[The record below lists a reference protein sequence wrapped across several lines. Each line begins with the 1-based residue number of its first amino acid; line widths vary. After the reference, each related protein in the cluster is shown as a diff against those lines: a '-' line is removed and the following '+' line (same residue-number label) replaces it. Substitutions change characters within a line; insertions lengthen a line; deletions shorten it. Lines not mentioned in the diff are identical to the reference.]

1 MGNKTEKKKLTLIL
15 GSGFSKDAGLPTTS
29 DIPDKF
35 LVTPTKTV
43 LTHELEE
50 EISKILRKFWEKVFG
65 YKNGGSSP
73 SLEDHFTMLDL
84 AANSGHHLGKNYS
97 PKRLRAIRRMS
108 IHRVFSLV
116 TFGKK
121 KKAHIRKLLFSLNK
135 KFDLSIVTLN
145 WDIIVERHLEN
156 YSDSTKL
163 PFYYPIEAFALTGK
177 LANRPWPHDGLPLM
191 KMHGSTN
198 WVYCDSCRRIYA
210 GRIAST
216 ALNRKTFLEP
226 EDFKLFNV
234 NDDIADQIEDQADN
248 RDCLHCENKFAGR
261 VATFSYR
268 KAFSIAQF
276 QTMWE
281 RAYAHLREA
290 DTWLIIGYSL
300 PEADFEFLH
309 LLKSSQLA
317 RKKPGQ
323 LPIEVVIGGSNDTIK
338 RYKRFFGLRGEQIK
352 SGGIEKWTEK
362 RLNEFVLEHVK

>member
-1 MGNKTEKKKLTLIL
+1 MLPRRPKLALIL

-29 DIPDKF
+29 DIPTKF
-35 LVTPTKTV
+35 FVTPSKTV
-43 LTHELEE
+43 LTPKLEE
-50 EISKILRKFWEKVFG
+50 EIRKILRKFWEDIFG
-65 YKNGGSSP
+65 YTGGEPP

-84 AANSGHHLGKNYS
+84 AANSGHHLGTYYS

-121 KKAHIRKLLFSLNK
+121 KKPYIRAMLSSLNK

-156 YSDSTKL
+156 YANSTKL
-163 PFYYPIEAFALTGK
+163 PFHYPIEAFALSGK
-177 LANRPWPHDGLPLM
+177 HANQPWPHYGVPLM

-226 EDFKLFNV
+226 DDFKLFDVKNEIANQLEDMA
-234 NDDIADQIEDQADN
+234 ND
-248 RDCLHCENKFAGR
+248 RDCLHCGNKLAGR

-276 QTMWE
+276 QVLWE
-281 RAYAHLREA
+281 RAHAYLREA
-290 DTWLIIGYSL
+290 DAWLIIGYSL

-317 RKKPGQ
+317 RKKPVQ
-323 LPIEVVIGGSNDTIK
+323 LPIEVVVQGSADTIK
-338 RYKRFFGLRGEQIK
+338 RYQQFFGLKKQHIK
-352 SGGIEKWTEK
+352 SGGIKKWTEK
-362 RLNEFVLEHVK
+362 SLNEFIKEHAK

>member
-1 MGNKTEKKKLTLIL
+1 MKLKVKPKLALIL
-15 GSGFSKDAGLPTTS
+15 GSGFSGDAGLPTTS

-35 LVTPTKTV
+35 LSTPSNTV
-43 LTHELEE
+43 LTDEVEK
-50 EISKILRKFWEKVFG
+50 EISKILQGFWEKVFG
-65 YKNGGSSP
+65 YKDGGPPP

-84 AANSGHHLGKNYS
+84 AANSGHHLGKYYS
-97 PKRLRAIRRMS
+97 PKKLRAIRRMS

-121 KKAHIRKLLFSLNK
+121 SKQHIRKMLFLLNK
-135 KFDLSIVTLN
+135 KFELSLVTLN
-145 WDIIVERHLEN
+145 WDIVVERHLEK
-156 YSDSTKL
+156 YAGFTKI
-163 PFYYPIEAFALTGK
+163 PFYYPIEAFALSGS
-177 LANRPWPHDGLPLM
+177 LANRPWPHNGVPLM

-210 GRIAST
+210 GRISST

-226 EDFKLFNV
+226 DDFTLFNV
-234 NDDIADQIEDQADN
+234 KDEIADQLEDLSDD
-248 RDCLHCENKFAGR
+248 RDCLHCGNKLAGR

-268 KAFSIAQF
+268 KEFSIAQF

-281 RAYAHLREA
+281 RAHAHLREA
-290 DTWLIIGYSL
+290 DTWLVIGYSL

-323 LPIEVVIGGSNDTIK
+323 LPIEVVIGGREETIK
-338 RYKRFFGLRGEQIK
+338 RYKRFFGMSEQQIK
-352 SGGIEKWTEK
+352 SGGIEQWTK
-362 RLNEFVLEHVK
+362 RRLNEFVRVHAK

>member
-1 MGNKTEKKKLTLIL
+1 MSKPKLALIL

-35 LVTPTKTV
+35 LLTPTKTV
-43 LTHELEE
+43 LTHELEKE
-50 EISKILRKFWEKVFG
+50 LSKILRKFWEKVFG
-65 YKNGGSSP
+65 YKDGGLPP

-84 AANSGHHLGKNYS
+84 AANSGHHLGKYYS
-97 PKRLRAIRRMS
+97 PKKLRAIRRMS

-121 KKAHIRKLLFSLNK
+121 KRPHIRNLLASLKK

-156 YSDSTKL
+156 YAHSTKL
-163 PFYYPIEAFALTGK
+163 PFYYPIQAFALTGK
-177 LANRPWPHDGLPLM
+177 FENQPWPQEGLPLM

-198 WVYCDSCRRIYA
+198 WVYCDSCRRVYA

-226 EDFKLFNV
+226 DDFKLFNV
-234 NDDIADQIEDQADN
+234 KDKIADQLENQPDN
-248 RDCLHCENKFAGR
+248 RDCLHCGSRLAGR

-276 QTMWE
+276 QTIWE
-281 RAYAHLREA
+281 RAHAHLREA
-290 DTWLIIGYSL
+290 DIWLIIGYSL

-309 LLKSSQLA
+309 LLKSAQLA
-317 RKKPGQ
+317 RKKPDQ
-323 LPIEVVIGGSNDTIK
+323 LPIEAVIGGRPDTIE
-338 RYKRFFGLRGEQIK
+338 RYKRFFGLVDNQIK
-352 SGGIEKWTEK
+352 SGGIEQWTKK
-362 RLNEFVLEHVK
+362 RLDEFVREHTE